1 MNTRLLWAAA
11 LVAVTCSC
19 DLLDRLPSCCL
30 RQRRPGPARFES
42 GPHNLVS
49 RPGQSFS
56 VQVDARADRPGKT
69 LRWGG
74 GALELVNKSG
84 SSGPADFPVVET
96 IDTETLNA
104 DGGAGPSGILLNCGE
119 VHTCESRAF
128 VLVADLRV
136 DGGPAYLRFNID
148 VDYTFGELDDDYEA
162 APATLNVTVT
172 LPLGP
177 LDAGP

>member
-1 MNTRLLWAAA
+1 MKTHLLGAAA
-11 LVAVTCSC
+11 LVALLCSC
-19 DLLDRLPSCCL
+19 ELLERLPSCCL

-49 RPGQSFS
+49 RPGQRFS

-69 LRWGG
+69 LKWGG
-74 GALELVNKSG
+74 GFLELVNKSG
-84 SSGPADFPVVET
+84 SSGPADLPVVET
-96 IDTETLNA
+96 IDTDTADA
-104 DGGAGPSGILLNCGE
+104 DGGLGPSGILLNCGD

-128 VLVADLRV
+128 VLVTDLRV

-148 VDYTFGELDDDYEA
+148 VDYTFGELDDAYEA
-162 APATLNVTVT
+162 APATLDVTVT